1 MTTFYVWK
9 HYTQGNTNAQ
19 TWHQRRI
26 EHNADS
32 LVLKLQIWALGRQL
46 KAQLFQDK
54 QDHLSRLA
62 DEAARS
68 SATQI
73 YAKLRAL
80 GVCGKR
86 KRRAIT
92 PLPMVHHD
100 DPQVDSQ
107 DIWRQHFERLEDGI
121 ECDPAALL
129 ADCDRIQRERPTI
142 LPVVGELPT
151 LLELEHAFRANSR
164 GKACFF
170 DGVPTELA
178 HHFPQSLA
186 SHFFPLLLKQA
197 LLIAEPITFKG
208 GLLVQAFKGHGP
220 MNACE
225 SYRSLMVSSIFSKSG
240 HRILRRQAVKHMQTY
255 KAAAQLGGLPGKA
268 VSQAAHILTT
278 WANWKK
284 KEHRSTAVI
293 FVDVRQAFYRL
304 LRAHLTKPEHL
315 DDDVVRL
322 FHTLQ
327 LPADSFQDFATEL
340 HNAQALR
347 QSGMSEYLEAHLV
360 EVLHGTWFALPGD
373 CRISK
378 TRKGTR
384 PGDNLADLLFSFV
397 FARLLKRVIE
407 NLREDDITFTVH
419 GCCKPHP
426 YPWQLDVQAT
436 ATFELLGPT
445 WADDLAVM
453 VDADTPAE
461 LVHRTRRIGSEIFD
475 QFAISGMDVNFGHS
489 KTEIVMT
496 ELFRHNPA
504 CLDID
509 TRLLGAVHVRLVN
522 SYRHLGTLFATGGRL
537 APEIRQRI
545 GHAKSEFRRHRKAIY
560 GQSKLTCQR
569 RVQLFKTLVLTSLMY
584 NIAVWPPLTKQEHTQ
599 FVNGLLSLY
608 SSLAYAIFGPEAFTW
623 RDERILSRLG
633 LPSPNEV
640 FHMARLRYLQHI
652 ILQGDSVIWTVL
664 QLESSWLSL
673 IDQDL
678 AWLRGQAPW
687 RVPQTDPRDSW
698 DSWNVLIRTGGQWK
712 NLVNKAGVH
721 AQLQRRRQSDWY
733 DWHRAFLD
741 MLSAHQL
748 WQDTRSTDMQG
759 IHACLKCRKRF
770 STKAAWSVHAFKI
783 HSRLTPAR
791 KFADGV
797 ECKVCMRRYGSHDRL
812 VNHLKYSVKCQR
824 EHRRRQLF
832 VTPQPSVNS
841 AALRRQQTDGV
852 LPILP
857 VHGPQHEPAPPEP
870 YDWTDGLGPAE
881 QACVDEL
888 VDLYEQLAKE
898 PINTVDAITVV
909 HTIFNRSWT
918 YAPRLIN
925 LFCISMD
932 DYIRVE
938 LATGTN
944 EDDVFIAALKEL
956 REGVCAVWSAE
967 WLLSDIVDTRYT
979 TKTGHGTLDP
989 EVELVRLC
997 SQPTERR
1004 ADRPLSLKQFIFIH
1018 LFSGHRREGDL
1029 QQAIEGLGGNTT
1041 EVMALSV
1048 DVVIS
1053 ESFGNLLDPAIL
1065 SLFMRAI

>member
-1 MTTFYVWK
+1 MHLLYDVSFSDTTQLAWTLIHDFLVRYMSDWSI
-9 HYTQGNTNAQ
+9 
-19 TWHQRRI
+19 RI
-26 EHNADS
+26 D
-32 LVLKLQIWALGRQL
+32 IWA
-46 KAQLFQDK
+46 
-54 QDHLSRLA
+54 
-62 DEAARS
+62 
-68 SATQI
+68 
-73 YAKLRAL
+73 
-80 GVCGKR
+80 
-86 KRRAIT
+86 
-92 PLPMVHHD
+92 
-100 DPQVDSQ
+100 
-107 DIWRQHFERLEDGI
+107 
-121 ECDPAALL
+121 
-129 ADCDRIQRERPTI
+129 
-142 LPVVGELPT
+142 
-151 LLELEHAFRANSR
+151 
-164 GKACFF
+164 
-170 DGVPTELA
+170 
-178 HHFPQSLA
+178 
-186 SHFFPLLLKQA
+186 
-197 LLIAEPITFKG
+197 
-208 GLLVQAFKGHGP
+208 
-220 MNACE
+220 
-225 SYRSLMVSSIFSKSG
+225 
-240 HRILRRQAVKHMQTY
+240 
-255 KAAAQLGGLPGKA
+255 
-268 VSQAAHILTT
+268 
-278 WANWKK
+278 
-284 KEHRSTAVI
+284 
-293 FVDVRQAFYRL
+293 
-304 LRAHLTKPEHL
+304 
-315 DDDVVRL
+315 
-322 FHTLQ
+322 
-327 LPADSFQDFATEL
+327 
-340 HNAQALR
+340 
-347 QSGMSEYLEAHLV
+347 
-360 EVLHGTWFALPGD
+360 
-373 CRISK
+373 
-378 TRKGTR
+378 
-384 PGDNLADLLFSFV
+384 
-397 FARLLKRVIE
+397 
-407 NLREDDITFTVH
+407 
-419 GCCKPHP
+419 
-426 YPWQLDVQAT
+426 
-436 ATFELLGPT
+436 
-445 WADDLAVM
+445 
-453 VDADTPAE
+453 
-461 LVHRTRRIGSEIFD
+461 
-475 QFAISGMDVNFGHS
+475 
-489 KTEIVMT
+489 
-496 ELFRHNPA
+496 
-504 CLDID
+504 
-509 TRLLGAVHVRLVN
+509 
-522 SYRHLGTLFATGGRL
+522 LFATGGRL

-599 FVNGLLSLY
+599 FVTGLLSLY

-881 QACVDEL
+881 QACIDEL

-944 EDDVFIAALKEL
+944 EDEITVARFDDPGTLPTEVSVHWQDLQMSTWRLHRCHASIATS
-956 REGVCAVWSAE
+956 RTWEGVAGPHFILLDGRESCGILICHGDHWTGCYLTGGRIFIVIQCCRAGCNYMAPPLQLVADWTRFSPWSLVSGWVQWWAHTRSIPTGADVKWILCTNPCCCTGLAVLCRYSYWQSQTGTRWTVFWHGLWQRTSMSGIHEYQGIGVCSPTLWWTQLSNQQTLAWSHWLDDLQTTPDWQRTFPPVEDLARHSATQSCTCWAKCYSACSGIRGRRMPRICTTVTTNMPSDYPLPDSRVLFPVFESPVYLSYHSESSIGLNSWSLYAGRWRLHWGFHFADRCSGTTIGNDCDQCPTKGTLNMLVLAGLRTSQQVLMIVRQQHAASTAASMGLSLVQVFVSYQKNPDVSCHRRKNGRQIAE
-967 WLLSDIVDTRYT
+967 RALHVLMSRQIRLPSCRDRRFPVRLQGYVFDFVGLHGYSDMRVVDTTQPITSQLGEGWSRIRRTTQPIIDLHTVEYPSDIQCRGFSAYDDRPVPRWPFRTDSWRRCIGGCHYYPPRTAAEREAA
-979 TKTGHGTLDP
+979 GTLDSP
-989 EVELVRLC
+989 QDVNARL
-997 SQPTERR
+997 
-1004 ADRPLSLKQFIFIH
+1004 H
-1018 LFSGHRREGDL
+1018 LFHEDAMVLWSPRSALYDL
-1029 QQAIEGLGGNTT
+1029 PQWP
-1041 EVMALSV
+1041 VMG
-1048 DVVIS
+1048 IWKQH
-1053 ESFGNLLDPAIL
+1053 
-1065 SLFMRAI
+1065 